1 MANKS
6 ANQPEAPARV
16 AAMATDPAEALQN
29 QSVSRPAPHVWLTQE
44 EHEHLLAHLA
54 NVEEPAR
61 QVFNHVLRYLERA
74 FEDTD
79 GVVRGMHNDLNSQ
92 LVQVRHGLVT
102 LAREKANST
111 TVNEAL
117 DAKADTSQVAMLES
131 RVQTLVDN
139 LAAKADSAQVDALE
153 SRVDAVAGDLATKAD
168 HSNVTTLESRVQTLV
183 DNLAAKA
190 DSAQVDALE
199 SRVDA
204 VAGDL
209 ATKADHSNV
218 TTLESRVQT
227 LVDNLAAK
235 ADSAQ
240 VADLWSKIGTLHDQ
254 KADRSEV
261 KDLESQVNKVEDALK
276 HKANSS
282 YVTVLESRVETLAG
296 ELATKADTTRVDALQ
311 NRVDAVAGDLGNKAD
326 NQEFQRLTK
335 RIDGRSR
342 IETLI
347 KQQSRVID
355 LETLKSHL
363 TSLKEELSASDIRLS
378 RTQASAISGILVR
391 TQPIIQNY
399 REPDAVKKHEE
410 VRRLVTEITR
420 SIQTAL
426 VTSEA
431 EVRSIDERN

>member
-190 DSAQVDALE
+190 DSAQVDA
-199 SRVDA
+199 
-204 VAGDL
+204 
-209 ATKADHSNV
+209 
-218 TTLESRVQT
+218 LESRVQT